1 MKIEKLVLSQDCWPE
16 PVNGRWNDLQRQE
29 HWGRCQWEAAK
40 DPFGPAVTEI
50 FSDIQ
55 VERPS
60 RQSMGRRNLGSK
72 YGSRNTIKW
81 MQIEAMVWMSLP
93 RKVVDTRQERDQ
105 VITQSNT
112 NISNGERG
120 GSSQQQTPVFISG

>member
-1 MKIEKLVLSQDCWPE
+1 
-16 PVNGRWNDLQRQE
+16 
-29 HWGRCQWEAAK
+29 
-40 DPFGPAVTEI
+40 
-50 FSDIQ
+50 
-55 VERPS
+55 
-60 RQSMGRRNLGSK
+60 MGRRNLGSK

-93 RKVVDTRQERDQ
+93 GKVVDTRQERDQ